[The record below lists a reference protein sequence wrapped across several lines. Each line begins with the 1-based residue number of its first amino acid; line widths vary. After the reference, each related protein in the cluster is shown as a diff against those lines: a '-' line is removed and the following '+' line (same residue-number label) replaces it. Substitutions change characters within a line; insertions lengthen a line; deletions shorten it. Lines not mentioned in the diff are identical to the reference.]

1 MKTLLFIAS
10 VMLAFSC
17 SQKENATLEKA
28 AAVQI
33 ESFSALDSIE
43 RTIQSL
49 TNIPALTDSIKKIE
63 REVAQWE
70 TEMIDIPGYESTHL
84 EHNHS
89 HSHKIEELT
98 PEQMLS
104 VQQELRQQLT
114 DIQARL
120 KKLQTGYDKSI

>member
-1 MKTLLFIAS
+1 MKTVFIFC
-10 VMLAFSC
+10 VMLVFGC
-17 SQKENATLEKA
+17 SQKENATLKKA
-28 AAVQI
+28 AAIQI

-63 REVAQWE
+63 SEVAQWE

-89 HSHKIEELT
+89 HSQKIEELT

-104 VQQELRQQLT
+104 VQQELKQQLT
-114 DIQARL
+114 HIHIRL
-120 KKLQTGYDKSI
+120 KKLQTDYAKSF